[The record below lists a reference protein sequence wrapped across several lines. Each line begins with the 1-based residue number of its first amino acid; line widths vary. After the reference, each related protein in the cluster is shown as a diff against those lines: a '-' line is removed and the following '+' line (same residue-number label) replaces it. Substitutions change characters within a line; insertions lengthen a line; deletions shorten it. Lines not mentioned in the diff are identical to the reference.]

1 MKQPSRFPKPVKRI
15 FVQPS
20 IFLALAILL
29 GSSNAVMASVI
40 DSKHNL
46 SSSGPGPVKA
56 ASETQVCVFCH
67 TPHGGDQTAGAPLW
81 NRLLSTATYTPYLS
95 ISTDADQPPGQPGAS
110 SKVCLSCHDGTL
122 AIGVVGNLNG
132 RKATIAMSG
141 TTNGEMPDGTS
152 PGTGYTSNLGTD
164 LSNDHPISFIY
175 SATLPSALSNVVLN
189 DGELRPPPVTD
200 GSDTIVGNRGFGVKP
215 TFPLEDDQMQC
226 PTCHDPHLST
236 SSSPKFLRGLRL
248 QQTTSPTGG
257 LFSPT
262 KDLMC
267 LACHDKD
274 KAGPTTWSQSAHA
287 YNDVD
292 VANEAYTDTAA
303 DLREFPLGTKVW
315 QASCL
320 NCHDTHTVP
329 GARHLLREATD
340 SSNTPKTGGL
350 SALEENCYQCHS
362 PPSTSILN
370 QSSPPNIV
378 PDIQSDFLLPYRM
391 PIAAQPETHDIGG
404 NFDDSSGVSGGLATA
419 GTGGSCQPG
428 DQCGKDFVESEALL
442 GRASAGGVISNRHT
456 ECTDCHNPHRTIKN
470 RLFDANPGTPDAAGT
485 HLHNIEAA
493 NPVAHSNIASGSLRG
508 TFGVEPVYDLTNAE
522 FGTPGIPLSFDVKR
536 GDPGTLVGAGVGQ
549 SYVTREYQI
558 CLKCHSNYAYDDNT
572 PPVLGYTGGTPY
584 NVNGFDTYLN
594 TAMEFQAP
602 SNHKGAPVS
611 TPDSG
616 ADSAFS
622 ADNYRS
628 WHPVIDNTGREV
640 ALRGNASPNL
650 WRAPW
655 NGSDVDAGSV
665 IVNTA
670 VDRNGTTN
678 AVTGAVGNQTMYC
691 SDCHGTEV
699 SNLANGVVPDGNGSP
714 GAWTEDGK
722 PWGPHGSTKPFILKG
737 LWDTTAPINPTSAPA
752 TTLDVLCFRCHD
764 ATQYADATGS
774 PATVLQSGFSAVGND
789 FAYGQP
795 MNNLHQRHAFYTT
808 QGGVPHATTSVWP
821 ASANGSYRCTM
832 CHTGTAHGWKNKD
845 FLVNL
850 NDVGPEVD
858 KAISGTVG
866 GALGGEIA
874 PGPITLATGQNVP
887 KGTQVPAAMAPVPT
901 GYTNGPYYQGAL
913 LYLNSFKASG
923 NWTKADCANSGCH

>member
-1 MKQPSRFPKPVKRI
+1 MKQPDRFPKAVKRN
-15 FVQPS
+15 FAQPS
-20 IFLALAILL
+20 ILVALAMLL
-29 GSSNAVMASVI
+29 GSNNLVMASVI

-46 SSSGPGPVKA
+46 SATGPGPVKA
-56 ASETQVCVFCH
+56 VSETQVCVFCH

-81 NRLLSTATYTPYLS
+81 NRLLSTVTYTPYLS
-95 ISTDADQPPGQPGAS
+95 SSTDADQPPGQPGAS

-122 AIGVVGNLNG
+122 AIGVVGNLNS
-132 RKATIAMSG
+132 RKANIAMEG
-141 TTNGEMPDGTS
+141 TTNGKMPDGTI
-152 PGTGYTSNLGTD
+152 PGTGFTSNLGID
-164 LSNDHPISFIY
+164 LSYDHPISFIY
-175 SATLPSALSNVVLN
+175 SATLPTAVSNVVVN

-236 SSSPKFLRGLRL
+236 SNSPKFLRGLLL

-274 KAGPTTWSQSAHA
+274 KAGPTTWSQSVHA

-292 VANEAYTDTAA
+292 VANEAYTDSAA
-303 DLREFPLGTKVW
+303 DLREFPRGTKVW
-315 QASCL
+315 QASCV

-362 PPSTSILN
+362 DTSDLSN
-370 QSSPPNIV
+370 VLDPNSPPNIV
-378 PDIQSDFLLPYRM
+378 PDIKSDFLLPYRM

-419 GTGGSCQPG
+419 GTGGSCKPG

-442 GRASAGGVISNRHT
+442 GRASAGGVIDNRHT

-470 RLFDANPGTPDAAGT
+470 RLFNANPITPDAAGT
-485 HLHNIEAA
+485 HQHNIEAT
-493 NPVAHSNIASGSLRG
+493 NLVAHSNIASGSLRG
-508 TFGVEPVYDLTNAE
+508 TFGVEPVYDSAE

-536 GDPGTLVGAGVGQ
+536 GDPGLEVKYDIATTTP
-549 SYVTREYQI
+549 YVTREYQI

-572 PPVLGYTGGTPY
+572 PPLLGYTGGTPQY
-584 NVNGFDTYLN
+584 IVNGFDTYLN

-602 SNHKGAPVS
+602 FNHKGAPLS
-611 TPDSG
+611 TTDSG

-628 WHPVIDNTGREV
+628 WHPVIDNTGRDV
-640 ALRGNASPNL
+640 TLRGNASLNL

-655 NGSDVDAGSV
+655 NGSDMDGGGS
-665 IVNTA
+665 IFIDSA
-670 VDRNGTTN
+670 VDRAGNTYPVT
-678 AVTGAVGNQTMYC
+678 TGAVGNQTMYC
-691 SDCHGTEV
+691 SDCHGTFNNV
-699 SNLANGVVPDGNGSP
+699 DNGVVPEGNGSP
-714 GAWTEDGK
+714 GSWTEDGK
-722 PWGPHGSTKPFILKG
+722 PWGPHGSTQPFILKG
-737 LWDTTAPINPTSAPA
+737 PWDTTAPITPA
-752 TTLDVLCFRCHD
+752 TDVLCFRCHD

-774 PATVLQSGFSAVGND
+774 PATVLQSGFSAASGVDAVG
-789 FAYGQP
+789 AT
-795 MNNLHQRHAFYTT
+795 MTNLHQRHAYYTST
-808 QGGVPHATTSVWP
+808 AGRLAYPSSVWP
-821 ASANGSYRCTM
+821 SGADNTYRCTM

-858 KAISGTVG
+858 RAINGTAG
-866 GALGGEIA
+866 GALGGEVA
-874 PGPITLATGQNVP
+874 PGPVILTTGQNVP
-887 KGTQVPAAMAPVPT
+887 KGTQVPAGMAPVPT

-913 LYLNSFKASG
+913 LYLNGFKTSG

>member
-1 MKQPSRFPKPVKRI
+1 MKQPDRFPKGIGRYL
-15 FVQPS
+15 VQPS
-20 IFLALAILL
+20 ILLGLALLI
-29 GSSNAVMASVI
+29 GSSGVALASVI

-56 ASETQVCVFCH
+56 VSETQVCVFCH

-95 ISTDADQPPGQPGAS
+95 SSTDADQPPGQPGAS

-122 AIGVVGNLNG
+122 AIGVVGNLNS
-132 RKATIAMSG
+132 RAATIAMNG
-141 TTNGEMPDGTS
+141 TTNGLMPDGTV
-152 PGTGYTSNLGTD
+152 PGTGYTSNLGID
-164 LSNDHPISFIY
+164 MSNDHPISFIY
-175 SATLPSALSNVVLN
+175 SATLPSPASNIVLN

-200 GSDTIVGNRGFGVKP
+200 GGSVTFVDNRSFGVKP
-215 TFPLEDDQMQC
+215 TFPLEDSQMQC

-292 VANEAYTDTAA
+292 VANEAYTDSAA
-303 DLREFPLGTKVW
+303 DLREFPHGTKVW

-340 SSNTPKTGGL
+340 SSNTPKTGGQ

-362 PPSTSILN
+362 PPSTNNVLDPN
-370 QSSPPNIV
+370 SPPNIV

-391 PIAAQPETHDIGG
+391 PISAQPETHDIGG
-404 NFDDSSGVSGGLATA
+404 NFDDSSGGGLATA
-419 GTGGSCQPG
+419 STGGACGPG

-442 GRASAGGVISNRHT
+442 GRASAGGAISNRHT

-470 RLFDANPGTPDAAGT
+470 RLFNANPGTPDAAGT
-485 HLHNIEAA
+485 HLHNIETA
-493 NPVAHSNIASGSLRG
+493 NPVAHSNVASGSLRG
-508 TFGVEPVYDLTNAE
+508 TFGVEPVYDLGNPE
-522 FGTPGIPLSFDVKR
+522 FGTPGIPISFDVKR
-536 GDPGTLVGAGVGQ
+536 GDPGLSVGYDVGQ
-549 SYVTREYQI
+549 AYVTREYQI
-558 CLKCHSNYAYDDNT
+558 CLKCHSNYAYDDST
-572 PPVLGYTGGTPY
+572 PPLLGYTGGTPQY
-584 NVNGFDTYLN
+584 SVNGFDTYLN

-602 SNHKGAPVS
+602 SGHRGAPVS
-611 TPDSG
+611 TTDSG
-616 ADSAFS
+616 AYSAYS

-628 WHPVIDNTGREV
+628 WHPVIDSTGREV
-640 ALRGNASPNL
+640 AQRGNASPNL

-655 NGSDVDAGSV
+655 NGSDIDGGS
-665 IVNTA
+665 IIINSA
-670 VDRNGTTN
+670 VDRSGNTN
-678 AVTGAVGNQTMYC
+678 IVTGAVGNQTMYC
-691 SDCHGTEV
+691 SDCHGTV
-699 SNLANGVVPDGNGSP
+699 SDIANGVVPNLNGSA

-722 PWGPHGSTKPFILKG
+722 PWGPHGSTEYFILKG
-737 LWDTTAPINPTSAPA
+737 TWNTTSAVSVA
-752 TTLDVLCFRCHD
+752 TDMLCFRCHD

-774 PATVLQSGFSAVGND
+774 PTTVLQSGFSAVGTD
-789 FAYGQP
+789 VMGSP
-795 MNNLHQRHAFYTT
+795 MTNLHQRHAYYTST
-808 QGGVPHATTSVWP
+808 AGQAVTGTVWP
-821 ASANGSYRCTM
+821 SSAVDTYRCTM
-832 CHTGTAHGWKNKD
+832 CHTGTAHGWKNKA

-850 NDVGPEVD
+850 NDVGPEVNR
-858 KAISGTVG
+858 ALNGTIG
-866 GALGGEIA
+866 GALGGESA
-874 PGPITLATGQNVP
+874 PGPVILTAGQDVP
-887 KGTQVPAAMAPVPT
+887 KGTQALGMAPVPA

-913 LYLNSFKASG
+913 LYINSFKASG